1 MAQGRL
7 YLIPVP
13 ITEGDPAETLPLSTL
28 TAARNC
34 KRFLA
39 ENAKSARSFLKSCG
53 HPVAIA
59 ELEIIEIGHEPDPAK
74 FSEWLSP
81 VKDGTDTAIVSESGC
96 PAVADPGAGL
106 VKFAQTLGLE
116 VVPFVGPSS
125 ILLTLMASGMNGQRF
140 RFLGY
145 LPIDNSD
152 RTQALSELEAAS
164 RLGET
169 QLFIETPYR
178 NNRLLESMTDAFS
191 ASTRITVAV
200 DVTGQEESI
209 RTKTARQWKEL
220 LGTLPKL
227 PTVFAVLAE
236 PSASKSPHRSAARSA
251 LNQGRKAKKPHAIQS
266 ASGVGSARG
275 KARSRSAS

>member
-1 MAQGRL
+1 MSGTL
-7 YLIPVP
+7 YLIPNRISP
-13 ITEGDPAETLPLSTL
+13 TAGSGSLAPDSIA
-28 TAARNC
+28 AARSC
-34 KRFLA
+34 RRFLA
-39 ENAKSARSFLKSCG
+39 ENARSARAFLKSIS
-53 HPVAIA
+53 HPLPIA
-59 ELEIIEIGHEPDPAK
+59 ELEIIEIGHDPDLSLLTAWLEPVAA
-74 FSEWLSP
+74 
-81 VKDGTDTAIVSESGC
+81 GADTAIVSESGC
-96 PAVADPGAGL
+96 PAVADPGAVIVARAEAMGIR
-106 VKFAQTLGLE
+106 VR
-116 VVPFVGPSS
+116 PMIGPCS

-169 QLFIETPYR
+169 QLFSDTPTR
-178 NNRLLESMTDAFS
+178 NNRLLESMTDVFS

-209 RTKTARQWKEL
+209 STKTARQWKEL